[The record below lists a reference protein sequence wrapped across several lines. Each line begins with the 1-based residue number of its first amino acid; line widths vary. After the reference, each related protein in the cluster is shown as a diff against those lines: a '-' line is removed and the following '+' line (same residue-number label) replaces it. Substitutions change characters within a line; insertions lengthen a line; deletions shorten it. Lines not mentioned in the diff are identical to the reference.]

1 MIIEIMPPVPFKS
14 KEEIKSELLVKYGL
28 TEGMLTLKNLV
39 KLREKKNIPYR
50 ALAVLYG
57 KSYTWMRKLYKER
70 VDLDFQDEIP
80 QIDTPRAGFTQEE
93 LTEILVTKR
102 QPYRVAAET
111 FKVSIACITKWAK
124 KWKIKK
130 EDARY
135 RRNRLYTD
143 DPIVTRRLEGIQLI
157 KRKKRS

>member
-1 MIIEIMPPVPFKS
+1 MIIEVVPPQP
-14 KEEIKSELLVKYGL
+14 KEEIRSELLVKYGL

-50 ALAVLYG
+50 ALATLYG

-70 VDLDFQDEIP
+70 VDPDFQDEIP
-80 QIDTPRAGFTQEE
+80 QIDTPRARFTREE
-93 LTEILVTKR
+93 LTKILVTKR

-111 FKVSIACITKWAK
+111 FRVSITCVTKWAK
-124 KWKIKK
+124 KWDIKK
-130 EDARY
+130 KDARY
-135 RRNRLYTD
+135 RRNRLYAD

-157 KRKKRS
+157 KRKKRG